1 MCAPAGFGKTALL
14 GFWAYR
20 GRRPVAWLSHEGDN
34 DPARF
39 WRYVAAALDQ
49 VCEGGWWAGRGAAGG
64 QPPPRLEAVV
74 TGVVNA
80 LAALPD
86 QVVLVVDDYHL
97 SKVMGL
103 ELPAASVVPGP
114 GVVAPITSPVI
125 VRRTARARGRP
136 PWGRPR
142 VTGLR

>member
-1 MCAPAGFGKTALL
+1 
-14 GFWAYR
+14 
-20 GRRPVAWLSHEGDN
+20 
-34 DPARF
+34 
-39 WRYVAAALDQ
+39 
-49 VCEGGWWAGRGAAGG
+49 
-64 QPPPRLEAVV
+64 V

-114 GVVAPITSPVI
+114 GVVAPITAPSLSEEPLEHGGDHLGVGH
-125 VRRTARARGRP
+125 V
-136 PWGRPR
+136 
-142 VTGLR
+142 